1 MSVDVVHLGAKTVPP
16 SWLGTVERD
25 SIERYLLVDAVAPAL
40 VAAVARWLSSR
51 TSINASG
58 RIPTGP
64 RLCGSDN
71 RIWIGPLF
79 VALLCVQVLVQ
90 GLILRTRLSDTTQHE
105 SYSAMLA
112 AAVLMLEWTVASAVA
127 VRQLAAYLASTRNQH
142 YGLFGHMV
150 FAFVAANLCT
160 ALAQAYWSF
169 FVPEQWNTPMWGTGA
184 SAESLLLEIRLVISV
199 VATLL
204 LLVVRRLPKHGGTDD
219 TSFGESEQF
228 LEPELSDPSIRVRRL
243 SANHVTRRPSPEIGN
258 SILSNAL
265 FCWVGELIA
274 LIQRRRPHIEDLCEP
289 PHKYSLDASWKR
301 YCNNGQRGGSLVH
314 QLLSTFRY
322 EILAQAVL
330 NPLSVVLD
338 YMQPVLIQQLL
349 RFITSYASD
358 PSLGLRYGFFLA
370 FSMLFSSL
378 AATAVQQQQDWG
390 ARTLLVHV
398 RNTLV
403 SLLTRKTMRRRT
415 KGAAVADAS
424 SRGYGASDMSEG
436 RAYSILSTDIQ
447 RMSNLIKLVRA
458 SMLMPIQL
466 LIGAY
471 YMYSLLGVAGILGT
485 LILILAVFM
494 TRRLITGAKR
504 IEIKLGKINDHRLA
518 TISEVVRGI
527 VSVKLFGW
535 GSRFVDIISCKRGDQ
550 LVWLWQRAKVRS
562 LISLCT
568 LGSLPFVSFATFVV
582 YSLRHTLDAES
593 IFTAIAVFK
602 IIQRSVES
610 MPLLIA
616 DSTSFYVS
624 FRRIE
629 AYLSQQEVQSLEKRV
644 TPNVAHDVV
653 GFENATLLWN
663 SNASTDEPVGEETF
677 GLRNLNVQ
685 FPRSGLTLVGGP
697 TGSGKSSLLA
707 ALVGEMELIDGRI
720 RLPISTDTDEHL
732 LATLSS
738 TVIDNIAYVPQE
750 PWLRNATIRDNILFG
765 EPYHHERYEHVLY
778 MCALLTDLHTFVAGD
793 MTEIGERGIT
803 LSGGQRQRVA
813 LARAIYSQ
821 RKILLIDDCLSAVD
835 AHTAKHILHECLLSA
850 NGLMCG
856 RTCLL
861 VTHHMSM
868 CLPHCD
874 FVVLMHGGRISFQGT
889 SAEALAAMKENQ
901 IANLDFSM
909 PKDSP
914 IRLPKQQKDNA
925 FLRTDYTPSSDVDG
939 NPDLS
944 YSDLCSRNTSSVS
957 MANDVAHA
965 QGKLVQEEVRGQGL
979 IKLETWKMYFAPC
992 GGWMFVL
999 ACLGCISTTQFL
1011 AMYKDY
1017 YLAKKLGRE
1026 NGTSTSH
1033 VLLEPLAGVM
1043 PWLVVYLCFGVL
1055 SAIISSLA
1063 LLLTYSGS
1071 LKASATLHEH
1081 LIGSIVNAMPRFLD
1095 TTPIGRIMARFT
1107 RDMQAVD
1114 DEIMLGLNNI
1124 MRPLISLTI
1133 TLITIS
1139 SVVPPFAIVGLL
1151 VLALYAHFT
1160 WRFIKALRN
1169 SKRLESTTFAPII
1182 SLYSEMIP
1190 GSDLIRA
1197 FAMES
1202 PYMSEMEQRYSAFLS
1217 ADFSRRS
1224 MSRWMRIRI
1233 GIVSSLVSF
1242 ITAWFILTNID
1253 TISSGL
1259 AGFIL
1264 IYTVNFWTDST
1275 IIVRKYG
1282 DLEISLNSVERIH
1295 QYLDIDHEAPSQLSA
1310 DRTLAAGWPNTG
1322 RLDVQNLVAGYTE
1335 RVPVL
1340 HGLSFAVEHG
1350 KKIGVVGR
1358 TGAGKSS
1365 LSLALLRIIEATSG
1379 SIVLDGV
1386 DIASVGLE
1394 RLRQSITIIPQNPIL
1409 FNGTIRFNLD
1419 PFGDYSD
1426 SLLLDALQRTLLLK
1440 GLSTSENSSVAA
1452 FGSLDELIAD
1462 GGQNLSLGQRQL
1474 VALARA
1480 LVRRSRLV
1488 IMDEAT
1494 ASVDFETDESMQ
1506 RAIRGVEFS
1515 DSTLLCIAHRLRT
1528 IIDYDYVLVLDEGK
1542 VVEFDTPTRLIQ
1554 QNDGYFHKLCKNSNE
1569 FEMLQALAYRS
1580 NQN

>member
-1 MSVDVVHLGAKTVPP
+1 MGVDVVRLGAKPV
-16 SWLGTVERD
+16 SIIRLGTWEHD
-25 SIERYLLVDAVAPAL
+25 SIERYLLFDAVVPVL
-40 VAAVARWLSSR
+40 VAAVVRWLSSR
-51 TSINASG
+51 ASINAS
-58 RIPTGP
+58 RRMYTGP

-71 RIWIGPLF
+71 
-79 VALLCVQVLVQ
+79 LL
-90 GLILRTRLSDTTQHE
+90 E
-105 SYSAMLA
+105 W
-112 AAVLMLEWTVASAVA
+112 AAVSAVA
-127 VRQLAAYLASTRNQH
+127 VRQLSAYLASTRNQY

-150 FAFVAANLCT
+150 FAFVVANLCT
-160 ALAQAYWSF
+160 AITQTYWSF
-169 FVPEQWNTPMWGTGA
+169 FVPEQWNTPMWGTGV
-184 SAESLLLEIRLVISV
+184 SAESALLEIRLVINTA
-199 VATLL
+199 ATLL
-204 LLVVRRLPKHGGTDD
+204 LLVVRKLPKPGSTDD
-219 TSFGESEQF
+219 TPLTSFEETEQ
-228 LEPELSDPSIRVRRL
+228 LLDQELVDSSTHVRQRRL
-243 SANHVTRRPSPEIGN
+243 STNLVTRRPSPEIGN

-265 FCWVGELIA
+265 FCWVGELIT
-274 LIQRRRPHIEDLCEP
+274 LVQRRRPQIEDLCDP

-301 YCNNGQRGGSLVH
+301 YCNSAQRRDSLVR
-314 QLLSTFRY
+314 QLVTAFRY
-322 EILAQAVL
+322 EILAQVVL
-330 NPLSVVLD
+330 NPLSVALD

-349 RFITSYASD
+349 RFIACYSND
-358 PSLGLRYGFFLA
+358 PSIGLRYGFFLA
-370 FSMLFSSL
+370 IAMLFSSL

-390 ARTLLVHV
+390 ARTLLVHI

-403 SLLTRKTMRRRT
+403 ALLTRKTMRRRT
-415 KGAAVADAS
+415 KGPAVS
-424 SRGYGASDMSEG
+424 NGLSRGHGASDASEG
-436 RAYSILSTDIQ
+436 RAYNILSSDIQ

-494 TRRLITGAKR
+494 TRRLIARAKR
-504 IEIKLGKINDHRLA
+504 IEVKLGKINDHRLA
-518 TISEVVRGI
+518 TINEVVRGI

-535 GSRFVDIISCKRGDQ
+535 GSRFVDLIGRRRNSQ
-550 LVWLWQRAKVRS
+550 LVMLWKRAKVRS
-562 LISLCT
+562 LINLCT
-568 LGSLPFVSFATFVV
+568 LGSLPFVSFATFLV
-582 YSLRHTLDAES
+582 YSLQHILDAES

-629 AYLSQQEVQSLEKRV
+629 TYLTQQEVQPLETRAA
-644 TPNVAHDVV
+644 PDVAQDVV

-663 SNASTDEPVGEETF
+663 GSAHSDEPLGEETF
-677 GLRNLNVQ
+677 GLRDLDVQ
-685 FPRSGLTLVGGP
+685 FPCGGLTLIGGP

-707 ALVGEMELIDGRI
+707 ALVGEMELVEGHV
-720 RLPISTDTDEHL
+720 RLPVAPDTDYQL
-732 LATLSS
+732 LGSLSS

-765 EPYHHERYEHVLY
+765 EPFHHERYEHVLH
-778 MCALLTDLHTFVAGD
+778 MCALLADLHTFVAGD

-835 AHTAKHILHECLLSA
+835 AHTASHILHKCLLSA
-850 NGLMCG
+850 NELMSG

-861 VTHHMSM
+861 VTHHMAM

-874 FVVLMHGGRISFQGT
+874 FVVLMQGGRIAFQGT
-889 SAEALAAMKENQ
+889 SAEALVAMSGKQ
-901 IANLDFSM
+901 ITGLDATT
-909 PKDSP
+909 PKSSP
-914 IRLPKQQKDNA
+914 DKLPEQHEEDVVI
-925 FLRTDYTPSSDVDG
+925 RTDHTPSSDVDG
-939 NPDLS
+939 DADLS
-944 YSDLCSRNTSSVS
+944 YGDPSSRINSSVS
-957 MANDVAHA
+957 MANDVALVH
-965 QGKLVQEEVRGQGL
+965 GKLVQEEVRSHGL
-979 IKLETWKMYFAPC
+979 IKLKTWKMYFAPC
-992 GGWMFVL
+992 GGWKFVL
-999 ACLGCISTTQFL
+999 ACLGCIGATQFL

-1017 YLAKKLGRE
+1017 YLAKRLGSE
-1026 NGTSTSH
+1026 EGTGTSYILPES
-1033 VLLEPLAGVM
+1033 PASVM
-1043 PWLVVYLCFGVL
+1043 SWLVVYLSFGVL

-1071 LKASATLHEH
+1071 LKASATLHEL
-1081 LIGSIVNAMPRFLD
+1081 LISSIVNAMPRFLD

-1107 RDMQAVD
+1107 RDIQAVD

-1202 PYMSEMEQRYSAFLS
+1202 AYMSEMEQRYSAFLS

-1233 GIVSSLVSF
+1233 GIVSSFVTF
-1242 ITAWFILTNID
+1242 ITAWFILVNID

-1264 IYTVNFWTDST
+1264 IYTVNFWADST
-1275 IIVRKYG
+1275 VIVRKYG
-1282 DLEISLNSVERIH
+1282 DLELSLNSVERIH
-1295 QYLDIDHEAPSQLSA
+1295 QYLDIDHEAPSQMPSDGA
-1310 DRTLAAGWPNTG
+1310 LAPGWPNTG
-1322 RLDVQNLVAGYTE
+1322 TLDVHGLVAGYTE
-1335 RVPVL
+1335 RMSVL
-1340 HGLSFAVEHG
+1340 HGLSFTVGHG

-1365 LSLALLRIIEATSG
+1365 LSLALLRMIEASSG

-1386 DIASVGLE
+1386 DIANVGLE

-1426 SLLLDALQRTLLLK
+1426 PLLLEALQRTLLLK
-1440 GLSTSENSSVAA
+1440 GLPADENSSVAA
-1452 FGSLDELIAD
+1452 FGSLDDLIAD

-1528 IIDYDYVLVLDEGK
+1528 IVDYDYVLVLDEGN
-1542 VVEFDTPTRLIQ
+1542 VVEFDTPARLIQ
-1554 QNDGYFHKLCKNSNE
+1554 QKDGYFYRLCENSNE

-1580 NQN
+1580 IQD